1 MKQLKEKLQQLG
13 VTQHELAEKTNTAI
27 ATVNS
32 YLNKP
37 SRKDKWVKKVC
48 EIYKIEL

>member
-1 MKQLKEKLQQLG
+1 MNLKEKLQLRG
-13 VTQHELAEKTNTAI
+13 ITQQELAEKTNTAI

-37 SRKDKWVKKVC
+37 SKKEKWVKKVC